1 MFTGQWGKLIESLVE
16 GDLANLLQKR
26 GIEVQSTANNRKGKH
41 PNGDEWEL
49 DILAINGEEVV
60 VVEVKTTL
68 RTGDVHDFV
77 QQMRRIRELLPEYAD
92 KKIYG
97 AVAYLRSED
106 NVILMAKRKGFFVIR
121 ATGNSASIVN
131 EVGFSP
137 RCF

>member
-1 MFTGQWGKLIESLVE
+1 MESLVE
-16 GDLANLLQKR
+16 GDLVNLLQER
-26 GIEVQSTANNRKGKH
+26 GIDILITTANRKGKH

-68 RTGDVHDFV
+68 RSEDVHDFV
-77 QQMRRIRELLPEYAD
+77 QQMKHIRELIPEYAD

-97 AVAYLRSED
+97 AVAYLRSEE

-131 EVGFSP
+131 EKEFSP